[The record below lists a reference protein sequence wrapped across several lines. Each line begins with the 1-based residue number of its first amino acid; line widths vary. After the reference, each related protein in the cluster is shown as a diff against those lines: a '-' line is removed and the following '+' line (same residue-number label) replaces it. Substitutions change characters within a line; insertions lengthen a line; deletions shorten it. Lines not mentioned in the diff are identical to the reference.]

1 VSREMFEEAARRSVA
16 RDNVVKAARA
26 RADYAPRT
34 YLLRSFLRCGACGLR
49 MHGRE
54 RHGVSYYACETTR
67 RQATL
72 VGPDHPMMVYVRED
86 RAVARVIEFLQTH
99 LFGPGRREGSRE
111 RWRRPIR
118 SERCTT
124 TRPSG

>member
-1 VSREMFEEAARRSVA
+1 MFEEAARRSVS
-16 RDNVVKAARA
+16 RDNITKAAAA

-54 RHGVSYYACETTR
+54 RHGVSYYVCETAR

-72 VGPDHPMMVYVRED
+72 VAAEHPKMI
-86 RAVARVIEFLQTH
+86 API
-99 LFGPGRREGSRE
+99 GRGT
-111 RWRRPIR
+111 PHD
-118 SERCTT
+118 
-124 TRPSG
+124 G